1 MKGLIHCIILFL
13 IISFTVTYA
22 QLDSVRYFQYI
33 QEIDSRSEEKLADF
47 LIQEVE
53 IFQKLYPKNQYIPE
67 SQFIQGKTY
76 ERKDEK
82 FLAFATYFKGIYLF
96 PEHAIQDSCQN
107 RVRRLL
113 QVANLKINKKDSL
126 IQLFNFDF
134 TALNSPAD
142 KWYGYLTLL
151 RQLNQKELEAWS
163 LQEYQKFFIRHSD
176 DPRNAQILVW
186 QADLTQKE
194 ARGRKDNIFKS
205 SKGQFLETEAAYYKV
220 GYLYPES
227 PVRAYSELQRGL
239 ITSELDKQQKAIDIL
254 RDVVKKYPD
263 TDHAVKAL
271 FAIADIQEN
280 KIKNPQ
286 QAIYDYLQVVTSYPA
301 SIEAVRALEAIAE
314 IKRKLKDYTGAIAVY
329 EELIQKYPE
338 NTATRKAL
346 AQIAEIY
353 QKNLKDNEKA
363 VETFTR
369 FYKLYPQDPQTPERL
384 LEAATLCEK
393 KLKDTPKAQLFY
405 TIINRNYPN
414 HPANKTAAGKIDTTQ
429 VDEQA
434 LEQLLD
440 NNAPLP
446 ADTTRIKNSPADS
459 SSNPPESFND
469 NSDTDEFSEIIRPAT
484 ILYSKNN
491 DSNSAPAEMSP
502 NSDDGDMQSLDTG
515 RQASFLS
522 RLEKEVIL
530 EINLMRS
537 NPPRYAELYL
547 TAFKKMFKGKKIMA
561 PGQTPLITYEGTRA
575 VDECIQVLKKTP
587 SLPIFTPVAGLTR
600 AARDHAKDQAHSGR
614 TGHDGAN
621 GSTMTER
628 IERYGQWTGLCG
640 ENISYG
646 YNNARRI
653 VIQLLVDDG
662 VPSRGHRESFLNP
675 QFSLI
680 GTACGKHAKFKYM
693 CVVDMAS
700 YYNDHGR

>member
-1 MKGLIHCIILFL
+1 MKGFIHYIILIL
-13 IISFTVTYA
+13 IISCAGSYA

-33 QEIDSRSEEKLADF
+33 QDIDSRSEEKLADF
-47 LIQEVE
+47 LIQEIE
-53 IFQKLYPKNQYIPE
+53 AFQKMYPENQHIADT
-67 SQFIQGKTY
+67 QFMLGKTY

-82 FLAFATYFKGIYLF
+82 FLAFAAYYKAIYQF
-96 PEHAIQDSCQN
+96 PETAIQDSCLN

-113 QVANLKINKKDSL
+113 QVSNLKVNKKDTL
-126 IQLFNFDF
+126 LQLYNFDF
-134 TALNSPAD
+134 TTLQSPAD
-142 KWYGYLTLL
+142 KFYGYLSLL
-151 RQLNQKELEAWS
+151 RLLNQKELEIW
-163 LQEYQKFFIRHSD
+163 LQQEYQKFFIRHSED
-176 DPRNAQILVW
+176 ERNAQILTW
-186 QADLTQKE
+186 QADLIQKE
-194 ARGRKDNIFKS
+194 ACERKDNIFKS
-205 SKGQFLETEAAYYKV
+205 SKGQFIETEAAYYKV
-220 GYLYPES
+220 GFLYPDS

-301 SIEAVRALEAIAE
+301 SIEAVHALEAIAE
-314 IKRKLKDYTGAIAVY
+314 IKRKSKDYTGAIAVY

-338 NTATRKAL
+338 NTASRKAL
-346 AQIAEIY
+346 SKITEIY
-353 QKNLKDNEKA
+353 QKNVKDNEKA
-363 VETFTR
+363 VETLTQ

-393 KLKDTPKAQLFY
+393 KLKDTQKAQLFY
-405 TIINRNYPN
+405 TIINRNYPE
-414 HPANKTAAGKIDTTQ
+414 HPANKTASSKIDTVQ

-434 LEQLLD
+434 LEQLLESHES
-440 NNAPLP
+440 AP
-446 ADTTRIKNSPADS
+446 ADTSKLKNMPPDS
-459 SSNPPESFND
+459 SATPPGSLNDDSNFFE
-469 NSDTDEFSEIIRPAT
+469 TSEIIRPAT
-484 ILYSKNN
+484 VLFSKDG
-491 DSNSAPAEMSP
+491 DSNPSPAVMTT
-502 NSDDGDMQSLDTG
+502 NANDWDIQSLDTG

-522 RLEKEVIL
+522 RLEKDVIL

-537 NPPRYAELYL
+537 NPPRYAERYL
-547 TAFKKMFKGKKIMA
+547 TAFKKMFKGKKIIA

-587 SLPIFTPVAGLTR
+587 PLPIFTPAEGLTR
-600 AARDHAKDQAHSGR
+600 AARDHAKDQARSGR
-614 TGHDGAN
+614 TGHDGAD
-621 GSTMTER
+621 GSTVTDR
-628 IERYGQWTGLCG
+628 IERYGQWSGLCG

-680 GTACGKHAKFKYM
+680 GAACGKHAKFKYM
-693 CVVDMAS
+693 CVLDMAS
-700 YYNDHGR
+700 FYNDHSR